1 MCEIMEELKR
11 DSIRESQTAIA
22 QNMLAEG
29 TFTLDLIA
37 RITKLTVEEVQA
49 LSEGRQI

>member
-11 DSIRESQTAIA
+11 DSIRENQIETA

-29 TFTLDLIA
+29 AFALDLIA
-37 RITKLTVEEVQA
+37 RITKLTLEEVQA
-49 LSEGRQI
+49 LSENRQI